1 MQHRQGI
8 YQHLRR
14 IVTTSVSA
22 ITTQYSSLRLL
33 RDRRLAVLATA
44 NVLDTMSGTIFIPF
58 LPSLA
63 EDIGASPLVIGLIF
77 TAPAVVGAVVNTP
90 AGYLSD
96 RWGRRPLI
104 WTGVTFSA
112 LPVMAIAFAWSPLVL
127 IVLRSLDTL
136 SRAFVAPATN
146 AYLGDAY
153 SAEKRG
159 SAFGAYQTTAMIGA
173 AAGPVLGGA
182 IAEFGGIRLPFL
194 VLGAGTLV
202 GGLVL
207 FAFLPSVD
215 DEDDLTEDET
225 PSILPNLS
233 RKSLGMFLSAPALA
247 WLATAFINEF
257 GTTTLNP
264 IFPLLLNQTVSGGPA
279 YVGTTYSA
287 LAVAM
292 LIFMPIGGRFVDRLG
307 RVRIMTV
314 TPIGWCI
321 VMVGLA
327 IATNPLVPPMLMF
340 FGGILS
346 AFAAPASLAL
356 RYEIAPDGREATFSG
371 ITGTMSSI
379 GRAVG
384 PMFAGVM
391 AGVWGVRMTAIAA
404 GLSWLV
410 AVPLFLFFIPE
421 TGDSNDD

>member
-1 MQHRQGI
+1 
-8 YQHLRR
+8 
-14 IVTTSVSA
+14 
-22 ITTQYSSLRLL
+22 
-33 RDRRLAVLATA
+33 
-44 NVLDTMSGTIFIPF
+44 
-58 LPSLA
+58 
-63 EDIGASPLVIGLIF
+63 LI
-77 TAPAVVGAVVNTP
+77 
-90 AGYLSD
+90 
-96 RWGRRPLI
+96 
-104 WTGVTFSA
+104 
-112 LPVMAIAFAWSPLVL
+112 L
-127 IVLRSLDTL
+127 IVLRSLDAL
-136 SRAFVAPATN
+136 SRGFVSPATN

-153 SAEKRG
+153 SEEKRG

-173 AAGPVLGGA
+173 AAGPVVGGA

-215 DEDDLTEDET
+215 GEDDPTEDET
-225 PSILPNLS
+225 LSILPDLS
-233 RKSLGMFLSAPALA
+233 RRSIGMFLSVPAIA

-264 IFPLLLNQTVSGGPA
+264 IFPLLLHETVGRGPA

-292 LIFMPIGGRFVDRLG
+292 LIFMPIGGRFADRLG
-307 RVRIMTV
+307 RVRVLTV

-327 IATNPLVPPMLMF
+327 VAADPLVPPLLMF
-340 FGGILS
+340 LGGILS

-371 ITGTMSSI
+371 LTGTVSST
-379 GRAVG
+379 GKAVG
-384 PMFAGVM
+384 PMFAGVVT
-391 AGVWGVRMTAIAA
+391 GLWGVRMTAIVA

-410 AVPLFLFFIPE
+410 AVPLFFFFVPE
-421 TGDSNDD
+421 TRDSNSE